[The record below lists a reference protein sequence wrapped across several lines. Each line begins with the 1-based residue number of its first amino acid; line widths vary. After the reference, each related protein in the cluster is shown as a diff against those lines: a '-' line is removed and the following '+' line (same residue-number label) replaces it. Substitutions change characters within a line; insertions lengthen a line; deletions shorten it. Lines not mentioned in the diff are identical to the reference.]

1 MLQVPNDN
9 DEPTFDELVCQACM
23 ASRCSFL
30 TAYPELQL
38 EPIHTPVELP
48 SHSPSDSETPGD
60 TASGS
65 VPATEVAAAGDV
77 QRLVELSPRDSSLLS
92 ASNTRLGLPD
102 GSSDVAELPAAAAA
116 LVAQLA
122 RIQAPASLSV
132 AGNTS
137 ASALS
142 LGGSNPGAS
151 GPPLPPLNNPTS
163 FATFNA
169 LLWGEESR
177 STPQSSASGQH
188 SAEPRGE
195 KRKEPENDTCH
206 RSKTP
211 GRNPPQRAIFL
222 IREWREKLCRCEAC
236 MRHYT
241 ERNVTFLLD
250 EKDTVAEYEEQARVK
265 EEGSRS
271 LSDAAEDSLDGF
283 MQSMPRFQQME
294 MIQGYNDMAAGLREY
309 LVGSLS
315 ISTCFFPR

>member
-1 MLQVPNDN
+1 
-9 DEPTFDELVCQACM
+9 M

-48 SHSPSDSETPGD
+48 SHSPPDSELLGD

-65 VPATEVAAAGDV
+65 VPATEIAAAGDA
-77 QRLVELSPRDSSLLS
+77 QKLVELSPRDSSLLS
-92 ASNTRLGLPD
+92 ASNTRFGLSY
-102 GSSDVAELPAAAAA
+102 GSSDSKLPAAVAA

-122 RIQAPASLSV
+122 RIQAPASLLV
-132 AGNTS
+132 AGYTS
-137 ASALS
+137 ASLPS
-142 LGGSNPGAS
+142 LGGSNPGAN
-151 GPPLPPLNNPTS
+151 GPPLPPSNDPTS

-169 LLWGEESR
+169 LLRGEESR
-177 STPQSSASGQH
+177 STPQLAASGQR

-206 RSKTP
+206 RSKPP
-211 GRNPPQRAIFL
+211 GGNPPQQAVFL
-222 IREWREKLCRCEAC
+222 IREWREKLCRCKAC
-236 MRHYT
+236 MRLYT
-241 ERNVTFLLD
+241 KRNVTFLLD
-250 EKDTVAEYEEQARVK
+250 ENDTVAEYEEQARVNG
-265 EEGSRS
+265 EGSRS

-315 ISTCFFPR
+315 ISTRFFFVERKFEAA